1 MLISSLSLPQ
11 YEWYIRPEGNITGV
25 IADLSDN
32 QYALGCQAGAVLV
45 CEQDLAITTN
55 LFQQFPQD
63 VYILELKATNGQDAT
78 GTSQLSFFVNEPP
91 AGGSCSLM
99 MNGTVER
106 LEPEI
111 SKYQKP

>member
-1 MLISSLSLPQ
+1 M
-11 YEWYIRPEGNITGV
+11 
-25 IADLSDN
+25 
-32 QYALGCQAGAVLV
+32 V

-55 LFQQFPQD
+55 LFQQFPQP

-91 AGGSCSLM
+91 AGGSCALM

>member
-1 MLISSLSLPQ
+1 MSSQSPQLVCLTISSQ
-11 YEWYIRPEGNITGV
+11 YEWYIRPQGNITGV
-25 IADLSDN
+25 IADLADS
-32 QYALGCQAGAVLV
+32 QYALGCQSGATLT

-55 LFQQFPQD
+55 LFQQFPQA

-91 AGGSCSLM
+91 FGGSCSLM

-106 LEPEI
+106 
-111 SKYQKP
+111 